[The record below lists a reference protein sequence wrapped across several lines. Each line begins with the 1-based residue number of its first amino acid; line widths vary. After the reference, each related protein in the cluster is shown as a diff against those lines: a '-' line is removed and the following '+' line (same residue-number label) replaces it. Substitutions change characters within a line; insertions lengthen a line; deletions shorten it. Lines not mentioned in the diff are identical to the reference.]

1 MIYSII
7 VNVFFSCRVCGIQID
22 EMSISPKREFDPGT
36 QSMIGLPTL
45 PAGENLVKKR
55 LKDGIDVA
63 TVLATHVF
71 NVFLVGLVLNWK
83 QLVGYHFSDVS
94 FSPSAVAK
102 WLVEIINKVTEIGIT
117 VMTLTMDNATSNR
130 AI

>member
-1 MIYSII
+1 
-7 VNVFFSCRVCGIQID
+7 
-22 EMSISPKREFDPGT
+22 
-36 QSMIGLPTL
+36 MIGLPTL
-45 PAGENLVKKR
+45 PAGKNLVKKR
-55 LKDGIDVA
+55 LKEGIDVA

-83 QLVGYHFSDVS
+83 QLVGYHFSDAS

-102 WLVEIINKVTEIGIT
+102 WLVEIINKVTEIGIK

>member
-1 MIYSII
+1 MKIDSIPEKD
-7 VNVFFSCRVCGIQID
+7 RVCGIQID
-22 EMSISPKREFDPGT
+22 EMSISPKREYDPGT

-55 LKDGIDVA
+55 EKEGIDIG

-83 QLVGYHFSDVS
+83 QLVGYHFSDAS
-94 FSPSAVAK
+94 FNPSAVAK
-102 WLVEIINKVTEIGIT
+102 WLTEIITKVTEIGLT
-117 VMTLTMDNATSNR
+117 VMSITMDNAPSNR

>member
-1 MIYSII
+1 MKIDSIPEKD
-7 VNVFFSCRVCGIQID
+7 RVCGIQID

-55 LKDGIDVA
+55 EKEGIDIGS
-63 TVLATHVF
+63 VLATHVF
-71 NVFLVGLVLNWK
+71 NIFLVGLVLNWK
-83 QLVGYHFSDVS
+83 QLVGYHFSDAS

-102 WLVEIINKVTEIGIT
+102 WLTEIITKVTEIGLT
-117 VMTLTMDNATSNR
+117 VMSITMDNAPSNR

>member
-1 MIYSII
+1 
-7 VNVFFSCRVCGIQID
+7 
-22 EMSISPKREFDPGT
+22 MSISPKREYDPGT

-55 LKDGIDVA
+55 EKEGIDIG
-63 TVLATHVF
+63 TILATHVF
-71 NVFLVGLVLNWK
+71 NIFLVGLVLNWK
-83 QLVGYHFSDVS
+83 QLVGYHFSDAS

-102 WLVEIINKVTEIGIT
+102 WLTEIITKVTEIGLT
-117 VMTLTMDNATSNR
+117 VMSITMDNAPSNR